1 MLRTIRQVFA
11 EKRAQSEWSSVYM
24 LIVLIIAALLL
35 IAVIKPMFKQSQRI
49 VQRTDS
55 KVS

>member
-1 MLRTIRQVFA
+1 MMAFVKRALW

-35 IAVIKPMFKQSQRI
+35 IAVIKPMFKQSQSI
-49 VQRTDS
+49 VQKTQPKAS
-55 KVS
+55 

>member
-1 MLRTIRQVFA
+1 MLERMGRFLK
-11 EKRAQSEWSSVYM
+11 EERAQGEWSSVYM

-49 VQRTDS
+49 IQKTQPAPA
-55 KVS
+55 